1 MAKNTVVFRFSEQ
14 LIRDIEQTLESA
26 PPLLREKI
34 TKKALNEAAEVFTY
48 KVKNNIR
55 GLKAK
60 GRDRWGKQT
69 AIDLQDAIRTK
80 AARNTKYTFGKVVD
94 IHADRKIFAEVK
106 QYAVSVE
113 YGHKMVIYGEPKEGR
128 KVPEHRYWRPAKT
141 SASRPIHNLMK
152 RAVKRAMKEVMF
164 GKR

>member
-1 MAKNTVVFRFSEQ
+1 MASKTVKFTFSEN
-14 LIRDIEQTLESA
+14 LMKDIEEMLEAA
-26 PPLLREKI
+26 PPMLREKI

-48 KVKNNIR
+48 KAKNNIR
-55 GLKAK
+55 RLKAE

-69 AIDLQDAIRTK
+69 AIDLEDAIRTK

-94 IHADRKIFAEVK
+94 IHADGAKFALVR

-113 YGHKMVIYGEPKEGR
+113 YGHKMVVYGTPIEGR
-128 KVPEHRYWRPAKT
+128 KVPEYPFWRPAKT
-141 SASRPIHNLMK
+141 SASRPINNLMK